1 MGTRGLVEV
10 RVKRVTHPVMP
21 EDTPEPAQEGA
32 LEVTYKTLRDLV
44 KRFHDH
50 IEAILVHLGYE
61 HVAMNFNSSGI
72 SRTNRQEYLHV
83 LGLVIINRYGQECL
97 LYNQKNYLD
106 MVFAASL
113 AVLISKS
120 VHKKQTTRYE

>member
-44 KRFHDH
+44 KR
-50 IEAILVHLGYE
+50 IVEGESAVTVLTKR
-61 HVAMNFNSSGI
+61 VAELD
-72 SRTNRQEYLHV
+72 RDNRRI
-83 LGLVIINRYGQECL
+83 GGT
-97 LYNQKNYLD
+97 
-106 MVFAASL
+106 ASVESPRVDRL
-113 AVLISKS
+113 
-120 VHKKQTTRYE
+120 